1 MTKWAILVGVDV
13 VPELGDLPRCRNDVK
28 TLKRLLQ
35 RRFGFDNQHMLEM
48 LASHGNHELSEDLA
62 TFGGIITKSVPT
74 YANIIEAFRTLES
87 LCCPSDIIYF
97 HLSGVVTSAHSILP
111 EFAAFP
117 NFYTDMAFI
126 PARDCTQHP
135 YQLLRHIELSALIH
149 ELTQK
154 AAEVIAMLDCEPLPL
169 DVSVSDLLG
178 HDDIPSATNSSI
190 PLHRLREICFSDTK
204 WRRPLEFPDSW
215 MFDPSPEEALSMIT
229 TFDILTGCTRTL
241 SKSKDGWE
249 FVHELEDSSG
259 LCHGMLTHWM
269 VKIFQGLDDNE
280 AVTLRKL
287 YYLMLKQATLDGI
300 TQDGNKLRL
309 IGNGLR
315 LFPGSCKNEESRPL
329 LTIPEHSGLATE
341 LPRSKNRSVHRCSR
355 QSELLPAGTKSL
367 KCA

>member
-1 MTKWAILVGVDV
+1 MTKWAILIGVDV
-13 VPELGDLPRCRNDVK
+13 IPELGDLPRCRNDVK

-35 RRFGFDNQHMLEM
+35 QRFGFDNQHLLEM
-48 LASHGNHELSEDLA
+48 LVSHSNYEPPEDLA
-62 TFGGIITKSVPT
+62 NFGGIITQSIPT
-74 YANIIEAFRTLES
+74 YANIIEAFRNLES

-97 HLSGVVTSAHSILP
+97 HLSGVVTSAHSILS

-117 NFYTDMAFI
+117 NFYTDMAFV
-126 PARDCTQHP
+126 PARDCTQSP

-149 ELTQK
+149 RLTQK
-154 AAEVIAMLDCEPLPL
+154 GAKVIAMLDCEPLPL

-178 HDDIPSATNSSI
+178 HDDIPSATESSI
-190 PLHRLREICFSDTK
+190 PLHYLRKMALPDTK
-204 WRRPLEFPDSW
+204 WRWPLEFPDSW

-241 SKSKDGWE
+241 FKSKDGWE

-269 VKIFQGLDDNE
+269 VKIFQDLDDNE
-280 AVTLRKL
+280 AVTLREL
-287 YYLMLKQATLDGI
+287 YHLMLKQATLDGI

-315 LFPGSCKNEESRPL
+315 LFPGSYKNAGSKPPL
-329 LTIPEHSGLATE
+329 SLPEPSGLASE
-341 LPRSKNRSVHRCSR
+341 LPRSNTRSVHRCSG
-355 QSELLPAGTKSL
+355 QVEVFPTGTDSF
-367 KCA
+367 KCP